1 MPVNTGRAIPSRPPI
16 TIGFLILRHAQ
27 CAEPCVKRFMVNHVG
42 SQGSVYMTR
51 TSDFV
56 RYIYVIN
63 MLHPVLLSLS
73 TVGLRH

>member
-1 MPVNTGRAIPSRPPI
+1 MPVNTGRPIPLRPPI
-16 TIGFLILRHAQ
+16 TISFLILRHAQ
-27 CAEPCVKRFMVNHVG
+27 CTEPCVKRFMVNHVG

-63 MLHPVLLSLS
+63 MLQPGLSS
-73 TVGLRH
+73 SAVT